1 MSTQLIYHEYSFE
14 KLNVWQNSIDFV
26 KMIYQITDNFPK
38 TEVYGI
44 TSQLRR
50 AVVSIPS
57 NIAEGSTKKTLKDQ
71 ARFTEIAFG
80 SLIETLTQMI
90 IACKLNYIS
99 NDDLSVVRL
108 EIENISRQLNALK
121 ASQMKRQVLNN

>member
-50 AVVSIPS
+50 AVVSIPIRIIILKTKISKPNLSIVPLS
-57 NIAEGSTKKTLKDQ
+57 NLFKIMDYPPKFKELMNPVS
-71 ARFTEIAFG
+71 
-80 SLIETLTQMI
+80 SLIV
-90 IACKLNYIS
+90 NR
-99 NDDLSVVRL
+99 LSLIVHH
-108 EIENISRQLNALK
+108 
-121 ASQMKRQVLNN
+121 